1 VGKPVS
7 GNVVKPVAGHQ
18 GTGGTEKSGDGK
30 QVKEE
35 QEALDQHVQHDPRP
49 SGSLTTNHFF
59 KEKLL
64 WQD

>member
-35 QEALDQHVQHDPRP
+35 QEALDHKSATRSAAKRVI
-49 SGSLTTNHFF
+49 NHKSFF
-59 KEKLL
+59 
-64 WQD
+64 